1 MHEQRVLQRTDDD
14 RAGGLMR
21 AQGRM
26 RACCG
31 AIFVHDGAAGAA
43 VEWAVYGA
51 RLPLVPLGK
60 MFKAGSAVLCDRGRN
75 DRCRP
80 SRRS

>member
-14 RAGGLMR
+14 RVGGLMR

-31 AIFVHDGAAGAA
+31 AIFVHDDAAGAA
-43 VEWAVYGA
+43 VEWAAKGRIWREIA
-51 RLPLVPLGK
+51 T
-60 MFKAGSAVLCDRGRN
+60 GSAWKNV
-75 DRCRP
+75 
-80 SRRS
+80 